1 MNPTVFSV
9 GSYRFFFFSREESR
23 PHVHVIS
30 SKGEAK
36 FWLEPTVALAAFHGL
51 KPNELRKL
59 QKIVEKRQDEIKAAW
74 KDYFG
79 V

>member
-1 MNPTVFSV
+1 MNPTIYNY

-36 FWLEPTVALAAFHGL
+36 FWIEPLVSLADSEGISQI
-51 KPNELRKL
+51 ELRKL
-59 QKIVEKRQDEIKAAW
+59 QKIVESNREKFLKSW
-74 KDYFG
+74 KNFFR